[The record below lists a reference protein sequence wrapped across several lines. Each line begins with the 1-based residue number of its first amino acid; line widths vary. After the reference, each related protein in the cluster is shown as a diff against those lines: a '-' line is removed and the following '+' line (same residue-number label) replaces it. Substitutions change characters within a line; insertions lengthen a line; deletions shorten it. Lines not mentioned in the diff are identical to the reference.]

1 MVTSIKMCSK
11 SEMQSVI
18 SFLHSNGHSPTKFHG
33 EIVLDNRKDVM
44 RKR

>member
-11 SEMQSVI
+11 SEMHSVI
-18 SFLHSNGHSPTKFHG
+18 SFMHSNGHSPTEFHG
-33 EIVLDNRKDVM
+33 EIVLNYGKDVM